1 MPQTFEILG
10 LMSGS
15 SLDGLDLAWCRFF
28 RSSVETPFS
37 YEILAAE
44 CRTFPQGLRDK
55 LAHCREMTAIQ
66 LIEVEADFINFSAT
80 AIKDICQKVG
90 HLPLAVASHGHTVFH
105 DPSAGYSVQI
115 GNGGILSGLCGLPV
129 VCDFRT
135 LDVGLGGQGA
145 PLVPGAEA
153 ELFSD
158 YDACLNL
165 GGICNISFPKGANA
179 RGFDIGPC
187 NQLLNFVSLRLG
199 FEYDDGGRLAASG
212 IVIPEL
218 LQALDAVPFYSL
230 PFPKSLSNESVAE
243 IWLPII
249 QPWMENHCDV
259 LHTLCQHIAARIA
272 DTLPIGGR
280 LLVSGGGAFNTF
292 LMEQLSRKL
301 GTSWYIETVDEK
313 LSGFK
318 EALCFA
324 WLGLKRLLDEENVLA
339 SVTGASRNS
348 VSGALYGANPLLK
361 KP

>member
-1 MPQTFEILG
+1 
-10 LMSGS
+10 MSGS
-15 SLDGLDLAWCRFF
+15 SLDGLDLALCRFY
-28 RSSVETPFS
+28 RTSDGTPFS

-44 CRTFPQGLRDK
+44 CRTFPQGLKDK
-55 LAHCREMTAIQ
+55 LALCREMTAIQ
-66 LIEVEADFINFSAT
+66 LIEAEVEFLGFSAA
-80 AIKDICQKVG
+80 AIKDICKSTG
-90 HLPLAVASHGHTVFH
+90 HFPLAVASHGHTVFH

-129 VCDFRT
+129 VSDFRT

-153 ELFSD
+153 ALFSE

-165 GGICNISFPKGANA
+165 GGICNISFPKGAHA

-187 NQLLNFVSLRLG
+187 NQLLNFVSLRFG
-199 FEYDDGGRLAASG
+199 FEYDAGGRLAASG
-212 IVIPEL
+212 NVIPEL
-218 LQALDAVPFYSL
+218 LQALDAVPFYGL
-230 PFPKSLSNESVAE
+230 PSPKSLSNESVAE
-243 IWLPII
+243 IWLPIL
-249 QPWMENHCDV
+249 QLWMENPCDV
-259 LHTLCQHIAARIA
+259 LHTLCQHVAAKIA
-272 DTLPIGGR
+272 DALPLGGR

-292 LMEQLSRKL
+292 LMEQISKKL
-301 GTSWYIETVDEK
+301 GTTWHIETGDEK

-339 SVTGASRNS
+339 SVTGAKQNS

-361 KP
+361 NP